1 MKGCN
6 FFLLAAFAMMPF
18 GTHDSIIS
26 DVPQPRIIAPCD
38 TVDLTGKN
46 TIEFKWYSYMRAT
59 TANGGYFDVRIFKGT
74 NMYESNMIFKQQ
86 VDPRKNSIE
95 VDAKLF
101 EPGQTYSWQ
110 IRQVKYG
117 LRKSD
122 WSVASFETL
131 SEEKNK

>member
-18 GTHDSIIS
+18 GVHDRVIN
-26 DVPQPRIIAPCD
+26 DVPQPRIIAPYD
-38 TVDLTGKN
+38 TVDITGKN
-46 TIEFKWYSYMRAT
+46 SIEFRWYSYMRAT

-86 VDPRKNSIE
+86 VGPRKNSIE

-101 EPGQTYSWQ
+101 DPGQVYSWQ
-110 IRQVKYG
+110 IRQVRYD

-122 WSVASFETL
+122 WVFESFNVTKG
-131 SEEKNK
+131 SK